1 MNYSVRFLALSIAL
15 LALTST
21 ATAGTPPKPLPQSE
35 TVKAGGA
42 SSGDTKLIDINS
54 ATLTD
59 LKSLPGIGTAHAKK
73 IVEGRPYSSVD
84 ELKARKVLSNGIY
97 DKIRD
102 RISAKGRSKAATG
115 EKSGVSV
122 SGSTMH

>member
-1 MNYSVRFLALSIAL
+1 MNYPVRFLVLSIAL
-15 LALTST
+15 LALAST

-42 SSGDTKLIDINS
+42 SSSGTKLIDINS

-59 LKSLPGIGTAHAKK
+59 LKSLPGVGTAYARK

-84 ELKARKVLSNGIY
+84 DLKVRKVLSNGMY

-102 RISAKGRSKAATG
+102 RISAKGHPKAAAG
-115 EKSGVSV
+115 ERPGVPA
-122 SGSTMH
+122 SGSTVH

>member
-21 ATAGTPPKPLPQSE
+21 ATAGTPSKPLPQSE
-35 TVKAGGA
+35 TLKAGGA

-54 ATLTD
+54 ATLMD
-59 LKSLPGIGTAHAKK
+59 LKSLPGVGTAYAKK

-102 RISAKGRSKAATG
+102 RISAKGHAKAATG
-115 EKSGVSV
+115 EKLGVSA